1 MQTLLS
7 IYILSANVDMQSFI
21 LRTKDKG
28 KRIKESAVTT
38 LSKENKTEKKFLL
51 STHHMFY
58 SILINE

>member
-21 LRTKDKG
+21 LLKG

-38 LSKENKTEKKFLL
+38 LSKEKNAEKKFLL

-58 SILINE
+58 SIPVNE